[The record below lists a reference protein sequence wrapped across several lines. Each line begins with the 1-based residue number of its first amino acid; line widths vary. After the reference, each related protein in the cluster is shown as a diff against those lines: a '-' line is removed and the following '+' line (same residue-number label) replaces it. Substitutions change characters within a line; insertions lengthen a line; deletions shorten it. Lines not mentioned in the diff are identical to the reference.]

1 MTKTSLSFLI
11 EEPLKK
17 QAFLF
22 IFTCFRFSLTAVNPT
37 DATFIIDPV
46 SGVVRTASLLD
57 YDTTPTYEL
66 EITAVDNAGDA
77 TGARSASFTLTVN
90 LNDVNDNYPRFED
103 GAGGT
108 VTQYT
113 TDIQENIGDAGTVT
127 TVYAADDD
135 GTSPNSDVTFS
146 IDSGDGSSQFAIDGT
161 TGVIT
166 TAVGQTIDYEIKTS
180 YTLIIKAADGGT
192 PSLSSYVTV
201 TINIDDI
208 NDNSPVFSSSEF
220 PVSVSEE
227 VGSSVTIA
235 TVVCSDADSGANAVI
250 SMTLLSAGNT
260 DNR

>member
-1 MTKTSLSFLI
+1 M
-11 EEPLKK
+11 
-17 QAFLF
+17 
-22 IFTCFRFSLTAVNPT
+22 
-37 DATFIIDPV
+37 
-46 SGVVRTASLLD
+46 
-57 YDTTPTYEL
+57 
-66 EITAVDNAGDA
+66 
-77 TGARSASFTLTVN
+77 
-90 LNDVNDNYPRFED
+90 
-103 GAGGT
+103 
-108 VTQYT
+108 TQYT

-127 TVYAADDD
+127 TVYAVDDD
-135 GTSPNSDVTFS
+135 GTSPNRDVTFS

-166 TAVGQTIDYEIKTS
+166 TVVGQTIDYEIKTS

-192 PSLSSYVTV
+192 PSLSSYVAV

-208 NDNSPVFSSSEF
+208 NDNSPVFSPSEF

-235 TVVCSDADSGANAVI
+235 TVVCSDADLGTNAVI